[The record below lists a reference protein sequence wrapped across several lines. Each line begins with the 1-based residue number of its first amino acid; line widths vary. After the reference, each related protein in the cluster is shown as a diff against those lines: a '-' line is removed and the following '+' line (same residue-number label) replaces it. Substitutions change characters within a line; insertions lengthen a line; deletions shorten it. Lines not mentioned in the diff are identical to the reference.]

1 MSQSPRRAAAAI
13 AALSLAATGV
23 VAFAAPAAAAPGDL
37 LISEYVEGSS
47 NNKAIE
53 IYNPGTTAVDLAAS
67 GYKLQQ
73 FTNGSGAASI
83 TINLTGSV
91 APGDVFVFAHSL
103 ADAAILAQADQSAN
117 LGLFNGNDAVALVK
131 GTTAVDVIGQIGF
144 DPGTQWGADLTSTAD
159 NTLRRNL
166 SVVVGD
172 EDGSNPFD
180 PAAEWTGYA
189 TNTFDGLGWH
199 GAAPEPEPDPV
210 ADCSAEPVKVGVV
223 QGSGTASP
231 ILGQDVLVEGVVVAD
246 FQTSDLDG
254 FYLQGDADGDPATS
268 DGIFVYQQDADNA
281 PGNGDGIVDVAVG
294 DVVSVAGSVAE
305 FQGNTQVVADD
316 TAVCG
321 TAPVPAPVA
330 LTLPLTDAKREQ
342 VEGMHVTLTQSLV
355 VGEYFEFGRF
365 NTVTVAPERQYQ
377 STHTYEPG
385 TPEQA
390 ALAAANLAAQ
400 IIVDDARSR
409 QNPDPLRHPNGEPYT
424 LQNLLRGGDVL
435 TGVTGILDQ
444 RVRTGDT
451 NPQVFSYGIQ
461 PTAPIGYQVAN
472 PRPEAPE
479 VGGDLKVASF
489 NVLNYFTTLGS
500 RGAENPT
507 ELARQ
512 QAKIVSALAEI
523 DADVFGLIEIENNGD
538 AVPPAVPAV
547 ETLTNALNAVVGAG
561 TYSYIAT
568 GKIGT
573 DVITTAFVYK
583 TATVTPLGAH
593 QLLTSKVDPRFIDT
607 LNRPALAQTFA
618 AVEGGEPVTV
628 VVNHLKSKSSACD
641 EVGDPDT
648 GDGQGN
654 CAVTRTNAAAAMV
667 DWLATDPTGSGS
679 PDRSIVI
686 GDLNAYAKEDPIR
699 VFTDAGYTDLLDEHQ
714 GDDAYSYVFD
724 GQLGYLDHALAA
736 PGLAA
741 DVTDASTWAINA
753 DEPSVL
759 DYNTNF
765 KPASQVTGL
774 YAPDAYRSSDHDP
787 VIVGIDLDTT
797 PPVVTLTATPD
808 RIFPPNGKL
817 REVTVEVGVEDE
829 SDVTVELVS
838 AEAIGAKAEV
848 TTVDDTTFE
857 IVAANK
863 SVYRFTYT
871 VTDAAGNATTETV
884 EVVVG
889 R

>member
-1 MSQSPRRAAAAI
+1 M
-13 AALSLAATGV
+13 AALSLAAAGV
-23 VAFAAPAAAAPGDL
+23 VASAVPAAAASGDL

-47 NNKAIE
+47 FNKAVE
-53 IYNPGTTAVDLAAS
+53 IYNPSTAAVDLTAA
-67 GYKLQQ
+67 GYALRLY
-73 FTNGSGAASI
+73 FNGSSTPT
-83 TINLTGSV
+83 TIPLTGTV
-91 APGDVFVFAHSL
+91 AAGDVFVFAQQNSTATPVDPAITAQTDQATTASL
-103 ADAAILAQADQSAN
+103 WNGDDAI
-117 LGLFNGNDAVALVK
+117 ALVK
-131 GTTAVDVIGQIGF
+131 NGVAVDVIGQIGV
-144 DPGTQWGADLTSTAD
+144 DPGTEWGTGLTSTGD
-159 NTLRRNL
+159 NTLRRNAGIL
-166 SVVVGD
+166 VGD
-172 EDGSNPFD
+172 ADGGNPFD
-180 PAAEWTGYA
+180 PAGEWTGYA
-189 TNTFDGLGWH
+189 SNTFDGLGSH
-199 GAAPEPEPDPV
+199 GSDPEPEPDPV
-210 ADCSAEPVKVGVV
+210 ADCTAEPLKVGAV
-223 QGSGTASP
+223 QGAGTASP
-231 ILGQDVLVEGVVVAD
+231 LVGQDVLIEGVVVAD

-254 FYLQGDADGDPATS
+254 FYLRGEADDASGTS

-281 PGNGDGIVDVAVG
+281 PGNGDGILDVAVG
-294 DVVSVAGSVAE
+294 DVVSVAGAVSE

-316 TAVCG
+316 TEVCASG
-321 TAPVPAPVA
+321 TAVPAPVA
-330 LTLPLTDAKREQ
+330 LTLPLTDAEREQ
-342 VEGMHVTLTQSLV
+342 VEGMHVALTQPLV

-377 STHTYEPG
+377 STSTYEPG
-385 TPEQA
+385 TPEQQ

-400 IIVDDARSR
+400 IIVDDARAR

-424 LQNLLRGGDVL
+424 LQNLLRGGDVM

-451 NPQVFSYGIQ
+451 PQVFSYGIQ
-461 PTAPIGYQVAN
+461 PTAPAGYQVVN

-489 NVLNYFTTLGS
+489 NVLNYFTTLNS
-500 RGAENPT
+500 RGANNAP

-547 ETLTNALNAVVGAG
+547 ETLTDALNAVVGEG
-561 TYSYIAT
+561 TYSYVDT

-593 QLLTSKVDPRFIDT
+593 KLLDSTVDPRFIDT

-628 VVNHLKSKSSACD
+628 VVNHLKSKGSDCND
-641 EVGDPDT
+641 VGDPDT

-654 CAVTRTNAAAAMV
+654 CAVTRTNAAAALV
-667 DWLATDPTGSGS
+667 DWLAKDPTGSGS
-679 PDRSIVI
+679 PDRSLVI
-686 GDLNAYAKEDPIR
+686 GDLNSYDKEDPIR
-699 VFTDAGYTDLLDEHQ
+699 VFTDAGYTDLLLEHE
-714 GDDAYSYVFD
+714 GEDAYSYVFD

-736 PGLAA
+736 PGLAG

-759 DYNTNF
+759 DYNTEF
-765 KPASQVTGL
+765 KPANQVTGL
-774 YAPDAYRSSDHDP
+774 YAPDPYRSSDHDP

-797 PPVVTLTATPD
+797 PPVLTLTATPE
-808 RIFPPNGKL
+808 RVFPPDGKL
-817 REVTVEVGVEDE
+817 REVTVDVTVEDE

-838 AEAIGAKAEV
+838 AEALGAKAGV

-857 IVAANK
+857 VVAANK
-863 SVYRFTYT
+863 AVYRFTYT
-871 VTDAAGNATTETV
+871 ATDAAGNATTETV

-889 R
+889 P